1 MNTGFDRRHD
11 QPLSAS
17 RVIDEVCRHPVIT
30 GVAVVGVAV
39 TLGALLHY
47 GPAPRR
53 RQRSLFERLRAS
65 MRSLIN

>member
-30 GVAVVGVAV
+30 GVAVVGAAV

-47 GPAPRR
+47 GPVRR
-53 RQRSLFERLRAS
+53 RQRSLFERLGAS